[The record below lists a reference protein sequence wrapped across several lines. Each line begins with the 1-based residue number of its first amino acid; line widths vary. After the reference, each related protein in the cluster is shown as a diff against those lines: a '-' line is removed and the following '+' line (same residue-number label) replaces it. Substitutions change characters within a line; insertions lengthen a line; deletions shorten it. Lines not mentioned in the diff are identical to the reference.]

1 MELYLI
7 RHGQSSNNALAEDE
21 ALRTPDA
28 PLTDLG
34 HEQAHL
40 LAGYLKD
47 GRNRDPW
54 YNPSTGA
61 SRLEHEANWGI
72 THLYTSPMTRAL
84 QTSAPIA
91 AELAIKPEVWVET
104 HEHGGVYQQ
113 RPEGITGFPGL
124 RRAEIE
130 TGFPGY
136 LLPDRITEQ
145 GWWNPARGSETMP
158 EAMARAVQVSMDLRR
173 RAESDERILMV
184 THGTFL
190 DALIKALF
198 AQLPSRALFYL
209 HYNTAITRIDF
220 VERERL
226 LVRYL
231 NRIAHLPV
239 DKVS

>member
-7 RHGQSSNNALAEDE
+7 RHGQSANNALAGEQT
-21 ALRTPDA
+21 LRTPDSA
-28 PLTDLG
+28 LTELG
-34 HEQAHL
+34 HEQARL
-40 LAGYLKD
+40 VAEYLKD

-54 YNPSTGA
+54 YNPSTGY
-61 SRLEHEANWGI
+61 SRLEHEASWGI

-84 QTSAPIA
+84 QTAAPIA
-91 AELAIKPEVWVET
+91 AALDLRPGVWVET

-113 RPEGITGFPGL
+113 RPEGITGFPGMA
-124 RRAEIE
+124 RARIE
-130 TGFPGY
+130 TDFPGY
-136 LLPDRITEQ
+136 VLPDTITDE

-158 EAMARAVQVSMDLRR
+158 EAMARAVQVSIDLRQ
-173 RAESDERILMV
+173 RAETNERIIMV

-198 AQLPSRALFYL
+198 AQLPSRAMFYL

-226 LVRYL
+226 LLRYS
-231 NRIAHLPV
+231 NRTAHLPV